1 MSLAKEIGAQEIN
14 SVRHEALLNIV
25 RTSDFIGKLSSKFFG
40 KFGLTEAQYNVLII
54 LKLNAK
60 SLTQVEIGKK
70 LISSRANITSL
81 VDRLE
86 KKNYV
91 ERKKDDF
98 DRRLYKVNLT
108 KEGLNLLE
116 KVEPTYVNEV
126 EKRMASINESDC
138 RKLSAI
144 LVKFRQNLGD

>member
-1 MSLAKEIGAQEIN
+1 
-14 SVRHEALLNIV
+14 
-25 RTSDFIGKLSSKFFG
+25 
-40 KFGLTEAQYNVLII
+40 
-54 LKLNAK
+54 
-60 SLTQVEIGKK
+60 
-70 LISSRANITSL
+70 
-81 VDRLE
+81 RLE

-91 ERKKDDF
+91 ERKKVDF

-116 KVEPTYVNEV
+116 KVEPIYVNEV
-126 EKRMASINESDC
+126 EKRMDSINESDC